1 MPLIAN
7 ALTGG
12 YEETSTCQKEKFGLW
27 KHSEVKEQ
35 INKRETEWESQS
47 ERYQVDQV
55 QTDSYGCFHFS
66 F

>member
-1 MPLIAN
+1 MKKQA
-7 ALTGG
+7 
-12 YEETSTCQKEKFGLW
+12 TCQKKKFGLW
-27 KHSEVKEQ
+27 QQSEVKAQ
-35 INKRETEWESQS
+35 INKVETEWESQA